1 MLRLGSKWLF
11 TLYSPKSSPFFP
23 HKNTKESPTIRRYL
37 YTMNEM
43 MFEIMIENRI
53 NRIDYKYMNELI
65 TEEEYRE
72 AMNLLR
78 DMEEEFYNNLS
89 IENCSC

>member
-1 MLRLGSKWLF
+1 
-11 TLYSPKSSPFFP
+11 
-23 HKNTKESPTIRRYL
+23 
-37 YTMNEM
+37 MNEM

-53 NRIDYKYMNELI
+53 NRIDYKYMNDLI

-72 AMNLLR
+72 QMDLLR
-78 DMEEEFYNNLS
+78 DMEEEFYNRLS